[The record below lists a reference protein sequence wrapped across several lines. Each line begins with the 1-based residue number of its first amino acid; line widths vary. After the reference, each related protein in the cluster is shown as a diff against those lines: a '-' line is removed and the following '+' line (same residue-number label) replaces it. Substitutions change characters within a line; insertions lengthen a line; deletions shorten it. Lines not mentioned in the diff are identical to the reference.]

1 MLSNF
6 STRLIN
12 NLAKRFINCD
22 KYQKSSSVQE
32 ERQKH
37 QVSVISVIG
46 DSYQDDVFIMFRTAK
61 AALLQTTKAI
71 EKSIQVSF
79 GSDASADADRR
90 SRK

>member
-1 MLSNF
+1 MLSVN
-6 STRLIN
+6 
-12 NLAKRFINCD
+12 
-22 KYQKSSSVQE
+22 
-32 ERQKH
+32 
-37 QVSVISVIG
+37 
-46 DSYQDDVFIMFRTAK
+46 SYQDDVFIMFRTAK

>member
-1 MLSNF
+1 MINTKRVHQFKRSVKNIKCQLSV
-6 STRLIN
+6 L
-12 NLAKRFINCD
+12 
-22 KYQKSSSVQE
+22 SVN
-32 ERQKH
+32 
-37 QVSVISVIG
+37 
-46 DSYQDDVFIMFRTAK
+46 SYQDDVFIMFRTAK